1 MPPPPPPALTA
12 TTPALLL
19 LPGPV
24 RLVQG
29 NVGFIARYPVYL
41 PFTNLKTGATAPAT
55 LDDAGMYGTVGNA
68 GSGFYGSGNTDLGIT
83 RVASGEW
90 SPFECGTACYNTTH
104 YLWCATAACARLCD
118 APCPPPTL
126 LLSPLVLSNRFLPHS
141 SFSHEFGLS
150 PCRARAASFT
160 PPPALLLALLPPPC
174 PCCRGITSSALDF
187 VELLKVSGLQNL
199 DRRGYDYR
207 LVKLANATT
216 GNTTWVTGACHHR
229 SCPPHPRAPAR
240 VAVRTPDQT
249 SDRCQNPPK
258 PCLPR
263 HRRRQRHL

>member
-90 SPFECGTACYNTTH
+90 SPFECGTACYNATH
-104 YLWCATAACARLCD
+104 YLW
-118 APCPPPTL
+118 
-126 LLSPLVLSNRFLPHS
+126 
-141 SFSHEFGLS
+141 
-150 PCRARAASFT
+150 
-160 PPPALLLALLPPPC
+160 
-174 PCCRGITSSALDF
+174 GITSSALDF